1 MECLQLL
8 KNEQICYVCCGIM
21 FMPCGK
27 EKKRLIDRL
36 TQFLFK
42 AEKSPIIHLYRH
54 EEKCGKILTKL
65 LLWGRDQ
72 RGEDKLLI
80 YPIITLLC
88 LTYNKG
94 YLIEILS
101 ISVLTEVLQ
110 AKIKNSNVN
119 TSPSRQRCFR
129 PITFGVSHFFFL
141 SKVEHSLFLF
151 HHFILQVRGSGAG
164 NMYLGIIGGR
174 PEKSS
179 PTRQP
184 LLLTTQRTWL

>member
-8 KNEQICYVCCGIM
+8 KNEQICYVCCGIK

-27 EKKRLIDRL
+27 EKQKIDRQIDRL

-94 YLIEILS
+94 YLIEILF

-119 TSPSRQRCFR
+119 TSPSRQRCCR
-129 PITFGVSHFFFL
+129 PITSGVSHFFSFPKW
-141 SKVEHSLFLF
+141 SIHCSC
-151 HHFILQVRGSGAG
+151 S
-164 NMYLGIIGGR
+164 
-174 PEKSS
+174 
-179 PTRQP
+179 
-184 LLLTTQRTWL
+184 TTLYCR